1 MVGFCADENAPQ
13 KNELEGFGIRLGKK
27 KPNITVRKKDKGGVF
42 FTHTVTPTH
51 LDKEIVE
58 AICKEY
64 KYASCE
70 VCLHEDATA
79 DQLIDCL
86 EGNRV
91 YIPAVRCPLF
101 LLFLCFLFV

>member
-1 MVGFCADENAPQ
+1 VWDWNDFHVLMLPFIP
-13 KNELEGFGIRLGKK
+13 
-27 KPNITVRKKDKGGVF
+27 GVF

-64 KYASCE
+64 KYSSCE

-79 DQLIDCL
+79 DQLIDVI
-86 EGNRV
+86 EGGHINSV
-91 YIPAVRCPLF
+91 F
-101 LLFLCFLFV
+101 HDLC